1 LKSYRV
7 AIVVDAAFGARLA
20 ALAERV
26 HVWIRSSPA
35 NLAAAE
41 SVWRSRTNLPSSL
54 DAGARTFT
62 CAAGASPEEALLGVL
77 ESVDLHHGE
86 YSHDPPWSVLEVLG
100 CAPTAAVEVAA
111 AEYGARVEPGPPAH
125 FEIVR
130 AIAARS

>member
-1 LKSYRV
+1 MPRLAHAWPRSLNECTSGSDLLPPILRPPSPS
-7 AIVVDAAFGARLA
+7 GAR
-20 ALAERV
+20 EQICPR
-26 HVWIRSSPA
+26 
-35 NLAAAE
+35 
-41 SVWRSRTNLPSSL
+41 SL